1 MKILSLKV
9 LTFMFM
15 LVGFTS
21 CLKNT
26 DGNHD
31 EDSAGNIV
39 EFANTGDNVASA
51 TSKYPRFSIDLGKM
65 LEGDEVKFNLNV
77 AYSGANAAPED
88 ITVNFELDQATL
100 DLFNTQNGTHYEVPG
115 AGIIEFPTSVIIKK
129 GTRKT
134 TTEVTV
140 TRTADF
146 DFGVNYALPLKITSS
161 SLGTI
166 SGNFGNAV
174 YSFGARNLYDG
185 IYKMEALSPMQ
196 DIVAPSLT
204 GNYPLDMALITYTGN
219 SVYLQNI
226 SSSVYT
232 VGPYHPIWSGETRS
246 AYGSFSPIFYFDE
259 EGNVTEVS
267 NYYGQESGGF
277 KRSGKLDPTG
287 VNKITFNA
295 DGSVASIDVK
305 YIMTQSNTTPFAP
318 RTYFHEKFT
327 FVRGR

>member
-1 MKILSLKV
+1 
-9 LTFMFM
+9 MFM

-21 CLKNT
+21 CLKEHN
-26 DGNHD
+26 GNHN
-31 EDSAGNIV
+31 EDTAGNIV

-51 TSKYPRFSIDLGKM
+51 SSKYPRFSIDLGKM
-65 LEGDEVKFNLNV
+65 NEGDEVAFNLNV
-77 AYSGANAAPED
+77 AYSGAEAAPQD
-88 ITVNFELDQATL
+88 ITVNLALDEATL
-100 DLFNTQNGTHYEVPG
+100 DLFNTQNGTEYEVPA
-115 AGIIEFPTSVIIKK
+115 AGIVEFPSTIVIKK

-134 TTEVTV
+134 TAEIKV

-146 DFGVNYALPLKITSS
+146 DFNINYALPLKITSATT
-161 SLGTI
+161 GTI

-174 YSFGARNLYDG
+174 YSFGARNQYDG
-185 IYKMEALSPMQ
+185 VYRMEALSPML
-196 DIVAPSLT
+196 DVTSASLT
-204 GNYPLDMALITYTGN
+204 GNYPLEQALITYTGN

-226 SSSVYT
+226 DPAAYT
-232 VGPYHPIWSGETRS
+232 VGPYHPIKSGTSVS

-267 NYYGQESGGF
+267 NYYGQESGGN

-305 YIMTQSNTTPFAP
+305 YIMTQSVVTPNAP

-327 FVRGR
+327 YLRGR